1 MTAAHSALI
10 DKWAAWAATA
20 TPAGTDPGSMD
31 ALEVATEMAMRALE
45 RRGVDIQYADLQDA
59 INGAY

>member
-1 MTAAHSALI
+1 
-10 DKWAAWAATA
+10 
-20 TPAGTDPGSMD
+20 MD